1 MDPVIALV
9 GRPNVGK
16 STLFNHLTRSRD
28 ALVADFPGLTRD
40 RQYGRA
46 RVGRQP
52 FVVID
57 TGGLGDD
64 PEGVEAGMHKQ
75 AMQAIEEADGVVF
88 LVDGRA
94 GITPGDQDVAARLRR
109 AGKPVVLAVNKT
121 EGLDPGV
128 AGAEFHALGLGTPAP
143 IAAAHGHG
151 IKALLEAVLGGV
163 PRERLEGD
171 SATVVPE
178 EGSGTRVAV
187 LGRPN
192 VGKSTLINRL
202 LGEERVLVYD
212 APGTTRDSIEVPFEK
227 DGRHYTLID
236 TAGVRRRSR
245 VQESVEKFSV
255 VKTLAAIDA
264 AHVVIIV
271 LDARGRVTEQ
281 DAHLVGH
288 AIEAGRGL
296 VIAVNKWDGLT
307 DHDKDDVRRLLRV
320 KLGFLEFAE
329 IHFISALHGTGV
341 GLLLEAVDQAHEA
354 GNRDLSTGRLTQVL
368 EDAVDRHPP
377 PLVRGRR
384 IKLRYAHQGGRNPP
398 VIVVHGNQ
406 AERTPR
412 DYRRYLANTFRDV
425 LKLQGT
431 PVRLEFKTTGNPFEG
446 RRNTLSERQQQRR
459 DRMIRHIKK
468 SEKKKKRR

>member
-46 RVGRQP
+46 RFGRQP
-52 FVVID
+52 FVVVD

-64 PEGVEAGMHKQ
+64 PEGVEAGMHQQ
-75 AMQAIEEADGVVF
+75 ALQAVNEADGVVL
-88 LVDGRA
+88 LVDGRTGVTA
-94 GITPGDQDVAARLRR
+94 ADQEIAALLRR
-109 AGKPVVLAVNKT
+109 AGKPLVVAVNKT
-121 EGLDPGV
+121 EGMEPGA
-128 AGAEFHALGLGTPAP
+128 AGADFHALGLGAPWP

-151 IKALLEAVLGGV
+151 ISRLLEQVFAAL
-163 PRERLEGD
+163 PAERLQAEAD
-171 SATVVPE
+171 AETAE
-178 EGSGTRVAV
+178 EQGTRVAV
-187 LGRPN
+187 IGRPN
-192 VGKSTLINRL
+192 VGKSTLVNRL
-202 LGEERVLVYD
+202 LGEDRVLVYD
-212 APGTTRDSIEVPFEK
+212 APGTTRDSIAIPFER
-227 DGRHYTLID
+227 DGRPYTLID

-255 VKTLAAIDA
+255 IKTLAAIDA
-264 AHVVIIV
+264 AHVVIMV

-296 VIAVNKWDGLT
+296 VIAVNKWDGL
-307 DHDKDDVRRLLRV
+307 DPDEREDVRRTLRV
-320 KLGFLEFAE
+320 KLGFIDFAE
-329 IHFISALHGTGV
+329 VHFISALHGTGV
-341 GLLLEAVDQAHEA
+341 GLLLEAVDQAHAA
-354 GNRDLSTGRLTQVL
+354 GSRDLSTGRLTQIL

-412 DYRRYLANTFRDV
+412 DYRRYLANTFRSV
-425 LKLQGT
+425 LELQGT
-431 PVRLEFKTTGNPFEG
+431 PVRLEFKTTDNPYEG
-446 RRNTLSERQQQRR
+446 KTNTLSPRQMQRR
-459 DRMIRHIKK
+459 KRLMRHVKK
-468 SEKKKKRR
+468 NARKKRR